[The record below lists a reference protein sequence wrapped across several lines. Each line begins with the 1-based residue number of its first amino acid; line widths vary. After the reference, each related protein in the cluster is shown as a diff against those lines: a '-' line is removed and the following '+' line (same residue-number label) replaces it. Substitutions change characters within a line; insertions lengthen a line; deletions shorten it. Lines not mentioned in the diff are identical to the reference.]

1 MRAYFLTGGGI
12 DGLEMREVAD
22 PSPGPGQVAV
32 RVEATSLNYRDLM
45 MAGRLQEERIP
56 LSDGAGEVVAVGDG
70 VRSVKVG
77 DRVAGTFFAHWVDG
91 RAFPEMHDAALG
103 GSVDGM
109 LAEVVVAP
117 EHGVVPVPAGWS
129 SQQAATLPC
138 AALTAWNAMVE
149 GQQLGAG
156 QTVLLLGTGGVS
168 VFGLQ
173 FAKMFGARAIITS
186 SSDAKLDVMRSMG
199 ADVTVNYVTT
209 PDWER
214 AVLDATDG
222 VGVDLVLEVGGAGTL
237 PKSIASTRFDGQ
249 VALIGILTGVGGET
263 NPSLLVGR
271 SASLRGVYVG
281 SRRMF
286 LEMNAAIDVN
296 GLDPLIDRVFPF
308 DQALNAYRHLEGQT
322 HIGKVVI
329 DHTA

>member
-1 MRAYFLTGGGI
+1 MRAFELTGGGI
-12 DGLEMREVAD
+12 DGLQAIERDDVD
-22 PSPGPGQVAV
+22 PGPGEVEV

-45 MAGRLQEERIP
+45 MARRAKGVVP
-56 LSDGAGEVVAVGDG
+56 LSDGAGVVTRVGQG
-70 VRSVKVG
+70 VTGVAAG
-77 DRVAGTFFAHWVDG
+77 DQVAGTFFSHWVDG
-91 RAFPEMHDAALG
+91 RAFAEMHDAALG

-109 LAEVVVAP
+109 LATSVVLPA
-117 EHGVVPVPAGWS
+117 HGVIPVPKGWS
-129 SQQAATLPC
+129 SAQASTLPC

-149 GQQLGAG
+149 GQAVGAG

-199 ADVTVNYVTT
+199 ADVTINYATN

-214 AVLDATDG
+214 EVLDATDG

-237 PKSIASTRFDGQ
+237 PKSITATRFDGQ
-249 VALIGILTGVGGET
+249 VALIGILTGPAGET
-263 NPSLLVGR
+263 NPFQIVTR
-271 SASLRGVYVG
+271 SVSMRGVYVG

-286 LEMNAAIDVN
+286 ADMNAAIDVN
-296 GLDPLIDRVFPF
+296 GLEPLIDATFPF
-308 DQALNAYRHLEGQT
+308 DDAPGAYHHLEGQS

-329 DHTA
+329 DHT